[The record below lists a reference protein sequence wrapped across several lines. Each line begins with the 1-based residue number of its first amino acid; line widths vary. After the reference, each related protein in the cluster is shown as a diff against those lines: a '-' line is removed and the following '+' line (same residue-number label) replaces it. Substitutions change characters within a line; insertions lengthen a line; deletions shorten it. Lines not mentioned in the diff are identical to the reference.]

1 MMNSTPGGTR
11 SKVRRLPDRGRY
23 DHESIYRIL
32 DAAFL
37 CHIGFSVA
45 GQPFVIP
52 TLFAREEDKLYV
64 HGSSASRMLRELQ
77 KGISACVTVT
87 HVDGLVMAR
96 SAFHHSINYRS
107 AVVFGTATLIT
118 DMEKKLAA
126 LERITDQV
134 APGRWAEVRPPT
146 ELELKATSV
155 LEFTIEE
162 ASAKVRSGPPKDDDE
177 DYALNIWAGVL
188 PIRTVIDAPVADERL
203 TEGIPLSPSLRKL
216 SGL

>member
-1 MMNSTPGGTR
+1 M
-11 SKVRRLPDRGRY
+11 PDRGHY
-23 DHESIYRIL
+23 DEATIYRIL

-37 CHIGFSVA
+37 CHIGFSVEE
-45 GQPFVIP
+45 QPFVIP
-52 TLFAREEDKLYV
+52 TLFARDQNKLYV

-77 KGISACVTVT
+77 KGIAACVTVT

-118 DMEKKLAA
+118 DTAKKLAA
-126 LERITDQV
+126 LERITDHV

-146 ELELKATSV
+146 DLELKATAV
-155 LEFTIEE
+155 LELIIDE
-162 ASAKVRSGPPKDDDE
+162 ASAKVRSGPPKDDEE
-177 DYALNIWAGVL
+177 DYALDIWAGVL
-188 PIRTVIDAPVADERL
+188 PMRTVIDEPVADDRL
-203 TEGIPLSPSLRKL
+203 TPGIPLSPSLRKL